1 MNGGLTKI
9 GRRRE
14 ATFIAGGTSKEQQ
27 RKSGEWNMRRF
38 LSLLL
43 ALVLLM
49 GVMPAQGEEA
59 PHRGAVQI
67 VDEAIEGEDG
77 TAEDA
82 EGGLF
87 DDDNWVEDPLEEI
100 LFDDQLI
107 TDAFDKLDGMRN
119 ILLLGVDSRTGSI
132 SGRTDTM
139 ILLSVDIEGNVIK
152 MTSFLR
158 DTYVSIPGYKNNRL
172 NAAYVYGGF
181 DLLAATFEE
190 NFGIRP
196 DAYVAVNLSG
206 LTRVIDELGG
216 VYVDVNSK
224 KIDRINAVIYWY
236 NKQVLNL
243 NNLRD
248 GYLTKGG
255 RQKLTGKQA
264 EAWARYRYSESD
276 MQRAERQR
284 QLISIIFEE
293 ICKMS
298 LSELVSFAMDNI
310 DLVKTNLGI
319 SDIISLAPAVLAMR
333 DAEIR
338 ELQIPVS
345 GGYKSQTVSGMSVLV
360 PNRQKNAN
368 ALAEFLKA
376 K

>member
-1 MNGGLTKI
+1 
-9 GRRRE
+9 
-14 ATFIAGGTSKEQQ
+14 
-27 RKSGEWNMRRF
+27 MRRF

-49 GVMPAQGEEA
+49 SVMPAQGEEA
-59 PHRGAVQI
+59 PRRGAVQI

-158 DTYVSIPGYKNNRL
+158 DTYVSIPGNKNNRL

-255 RQKLTGKQA
+255 LQRLNGKQA

>member
-1 MNGGLTKI
+1 
-9 GRRRE
+9 
-14 ATFIAGGTSKEQQ
+14 
-27 RKSGEWNMRRF
+27 MRSF

-59 PHRGAVQI
+59 PRRGAVQI

-255 RQKLTGKQA
+255 LQKLNGKQA

>member
-1 MNGGLTKI
+1 
-9 GRRRE
+9 
-14 ATFIAGGTSKEQQ
+14 
-27 RKSGEWNMRRF
+27 MRRF

-59 PHRGAVQI
+59 PRRGAVQI

-152 MTSFLR
+152 ITSFLR
-158 DTYVSIPGYKNNRL
+158 DTYVSIPGKKNNRL

-196 DAYVAVNLSG
+196 DAYVAVNL
-206 LTRVIDELGG
+206 
-216 VYVDVNSK
+216 
-224 KIDRINAVIYWY
+224 
-236 NKQVLNL
+236 
-243 NNLRD
+243 
-248 GYLTKGG
+248 
-255 RQKLTGKQA
+255 
-264 EAWARYRYSESD
+264 
-276 MQRAERQR
+276 
-284 QLISIIFEE
+284 
-293 ICKMS
+293 
-298 LSELVSFAMDNI
+298 
-310 DLVKTNLGI
+310 
-319 SDIISLAPAVLAMR
+319 
-333 DAEIR
+333 
-338 ELQIPVS
+338 
-345 GGYKSQTVSGMSVLV
+345 
-360 PNRQKNAN
+360 
-368 ALAEFLKA
+368 
-376 K
+376 

>member
-1 MNGGLTKI
+1 M
-9 GRRRE
+9 
-14 ATFIAGGTSKEQQ
+14 
-27 RKSGEWNMRRF
+27 
-38 LSLLL
+38 
-43 ALVLLM
+43 
-49 GVMPAQGEEA
+49 
-59 PHRGAVQI
+59 
-67 VDEAIEGEDG
+67 
-77 TAEDA
+77 
-82 EGGLF
+82 
-87 DDDNWVEDPLEEI
+87 
-100 LFDDQLI
+100 
-107 TDAFDKLDGMRN
+107 
-119 ILLLGVDSRTGSI
+119 
-132 SGRTDTM
+132 
-139 ILLSVDIEGNVIK
+139 
-152 MTSFLR
+152 
-158 DTYVSIPGYKNNRL
+158 
-172 NAAYVYGGF
+172 
-181 DLLAATFEE
+181 
-190 NFGIRP
+190 
-196 DAYVAVNLSG
+196 
-206 LTRVIDELGG
+206 IDELGG

-298 LSELVSFAMDNI
+298 LSELV
-310 DLVKTNLGI
+310 KTNLGI

>member
-9 GRRRE
+9 GRRRK

-49 GVMPAQGEEA
+49 GVMPAQSEEA
-59 PHRGAVQI
+59 PRRGAVQI

-276 MQRAERQR
+276 MQRAERQIGR
-284 QLISIIFEE
+284 AH
-293 ICKMS
+293 
-298 LSELVSFAMDNI
+298 V
-310 DLVKTNLGI
+310 
-319 SDIISLAPAVLAMR
+319 
-333 DAEIR
+333 
-338 ELQIPVS
+338 
-345 GGYKSQTVSGMSVLV
+345 
-360 PNRQKNAN
+360 
-368 ALAEFLKA
+368 
-376 K
+376 

>member
-1 MNGGLTKI
+1 
-9 GRRRE
+9 
-14 ATFIAGGTSKEQQ
+14 
-27 RKSGEWNMRRF
+27 MRRF
-38 LSLLL
+38 ISFLL
-43 ALVLLM
+43 ALTLLI
-49 GVMPAQGEEA
+49 GVMPAQGEET
-59 PHRGAVQI
+59 PRRGAVQI

-77 TAEDA
+77 TSAEDA

-139 ILLSVDIEGNVIK
+139 ILLSVDIEGNLIK

-243 NNLRD
+243 SNLRD

-255 RQKLTGKQA
+255 LQKLTGKQA

-319 SDIISLAPAVLAMR
+319 SDIVSLAPAVLAMR

-345 GGYKSQTVSGMSVLV
+345 GGYKSQTVSGMAVLV
-360 PNRQKNAN
+360 PDRQKNAN
-368 ALAEFLKA
+368 ALANFLKE

>member
-1 MNGGLTKI
+1 
-9 GRRRE
+9 
-14 ATFIAGGTSKEQQ
+14 
-27 RKSGEWNMRRF
+27 MRRF

-43 ALVLLM
+43 ALVFLM

-59 PHRGAVQI
+59 PRRGAVQI

>member
-1 MNGGLTKI
+1 
-9 GRRRE
+9 
-14 ATFIAGGTSKEQQ
+14 
-27 RKSGEWNMRRF
+27 MRRF

-59 PHRGAVQI
+59 PRRGAVQI

-119 ILLLGVDSRTGSI
+119 ILLLGVDSRTSSI

-360 PNRQKNAN
+360 PDRQKNAN

>member
-1 MNGGLTKI
+1 
-9 GRRRE
+9 
-14 ATFIAGGTSKEQQ
+14 
-27 RKSGEWNMRRF
+27 MRRF

-43 ALVLLM
+43 ALVLLL
-49 GVMPAQGEEA
+49 GVMPAQGEET
-59 PHRGAVQI
+59 PRRGAVQI

-77 TAEDA
+77 TSAEDA

-139 ILLSVDIEGNVIK
+139 ILLSVDIEGNLIK

-181 DLLAATFEE
+181 DLLAATFEQ

-224 KIDRINAVIYWY
+224 KLDRINAVIYWY

-243 NNLRD
+243 SNLRD

-255 RQKLTGKQA
+255 LQKLTGKQA

-345 GGYKSQTVSGMSVLV
+345 GGYKSQTVSGMAVLV
-360 PNRQKNAN
+360 PDRQKNAN
-368 ALAEFLKA
+368 ALAEFLKE

>member
-1 MNGGLTKI
+1 
-9 GRRRE
+9 
-14 ATFIAGGTSKEQQ
+14 
-27 RKSGEWNMRRF
+27 MRRF

-49 GVMPAQGEEA
+49 GVLPVQGEEA
-59 PHRGAVQI
+59 PRRGAVQI

-87 DDDNWVEDPLEEI
+87 ADDNWVEDPLEEI

-139 ILLSVDIEGNVIK
+139 ILLSVDIEGNLIK

-243 NNLRD
+243 SNLRD

-255 RQKLTGKQA
+255 LQKLTGKQA

-284 QLISIIFEE
+284 QLISIIFEQ

-319 SDIISLAPAVLAMR
+319 SDIISLAPAVLALR

-345 GGYKSQTVSGMSVLV
+345 GGYKSQTVSGMAVLV
-360 PNRQKNAN
+360 PDRQKNAN

>member
-59 PHRGAVQI
+59 PRRGAVQI
-67 VDEAIEGEDG
+67 VDEAIEGEDS

-376 K
+376 T

>member
-1 MNGGLTKI
+1 
-9 GRRRE
+9 
-14 ATFIAGGTSKEQQ
+14 
-27 RKSGEWNMRRF
+27 MRRF

-49 GVMPAQGEEA
+49 GVLPAQGEEA
-59 PHRGAVQI
+59 PRRGAVQI

-360 PNRQKNAN
+360 PDRQKNAN

>member
-1 MNGGLTKI
+1 
-9 GRRRE
+9 
-14 ATFIAGGTSKEQQ
+14 
-27 RKSGEWNMRRF
+27 MRR
-38 LSLLL
+38 LISLLL
-43 ALVLLM
+43 ALTLLV
-49 GVMPAQGEEA
+49 GVVPAQGEEGSRRS
-59 PHRGAVQI
+59 PVQI
-67 VDEAIEGEDG
+67 VDEDIEGEDKMS
-77 TAEDA
+77 AEDA
-82 EGGLF
+82 EGDLF
-87 DDDNWVEDPLEEI
+87 GDDNWVEDPLEEI

-119 ILLLGVDSRTGSI
+119 ILLLGLDSRTGSI

-139 ILLSVDIEGNVIK
+139 ILLSVDIEGNLIK

-172 NAAYVYGGF
+172 NSAYVYGGF
-181 DLLAATFEE
+181 DLLAETFEE

-216 VYVDVNSK
+216 VYVDVNAK
-224 KIDRINAVIYWY
+224 KLDRINAVIYWY

-243 NNLRD
+243 SNLRD

-255 RQKLTGKQA
+255 LQKLTGKQA

-284 QLISIIFEE
+284 QLISIIFEQ
-293 ICKMS
+293 ICEMS

-319 SDIISLAPAVLAMR
+319 SDIISLAPAVLALR

-345 GGYKSQTVSGMSVLV
+345 GSYKSQTISGMSVLV
-360 PNRQKNAN
+360 PDRQKNVN
-368 ALAEFLKA
+368 ALAEFLKE

>member
-1 MNGGLTKI
+1 
-9 GRRRE
+9 
-14 ATFIAGGTSKEQQ
+14 
-27 RKSGEWNMRRF
+27 MRRF

-49 GVMPAQGEEA
+49 GVMPAQSEEA
-59 PHRGAVQI
+59 PRRGAVQI

-255 RQKLTGKQA
+255 LQRLTGKQA

>member
-1 MNGGLTKI
+1 
-9 GRRRE
+9 
-14 ATFIAGGTSKEQQ
+14 
-27 RKSGEWNMRRF
+27 MRRF

-49 GVMPAQGEEA
+49 GVMPAQSEEA
-59 PHRGAVQI
+59 PRRGAVQI

>member
-1 MNGGLTKI
+1 
-9 GRRRE
+9 
-14 ATFIAGGTSKEQQ
+14 
-27 RKSGEWNMRRF
+27 MRRF
-38 LSLLL
+38 ISFLL
-43 ALVLLM
+43 ALVLLL
-49 GVMPAQGEEA
+49 GVVPAQGEEA
-59 PHRGAVQI
+59 PRRGAVQI

-77 TAEDA
+77 TSAEEA

-119 ILLLGVDSRTGSI
+119 ILLLGMDSRDSSI

-139 ILLSVDIEGNVIK
+139 ILLSVDIEGNLIK

-158 DTYVSIPGYKNNRL
+158 DTYVSIPGHKNNRL
-172 NAAYVYGGF
+172 NAAYVYGGY
-181 DLLAATFEE
+181 DLLADTFEE
-190 NFGIRP
+190 NFGVRP

-224 KIDRINAVIYWY
+224 KLDRINAVIYWY

-243 NNLRD
+243 SNLRD

-255 RQKLTGKQA
+255 LQKLTGKQA

-284 QLISIIFEE
+284 QLISLIFEE

-333 DAEIR
+333 DAQIR

-345 GGYKSQTVSGMSVLV
+345 GGYKNQTVSGMSVLV
-360 PNRQKNAN
+360 PDRQKNVN
-368 ALAEFLKA
+368 ALAAFLNEE
-376 K
+376 

>member
-1 MNGGLTKI
+1 
-9 GRRRE
+9 
-14 ATFIAGGTSKEQQ
+14 
-27 RKSGEWNMRRF
+27 MRRF

-59 PHRGAVQI
+59 PRRGAVQI

-107 TDAFDKLDGMRN
+107 TNAFDKLDGMRN

-158 DTYVSIPGYKNNRL
+158 DTYVSIPGKKNNRL

>member
-1 MNGGLTKI
+1 
-9 GRRRE
+9 
-14 ATFIAGGTSKEQQ
+14 
-27 RKSGEWNMRRF
+27 MRRF

-59 PHRGAVQI
+59 PRRGAVQI

-158 DTYVSIPGYKNNRL
+158 DTYVSIPGKKNNRL

-310 DLVKTNLGI
+310 DLVKTNLSI

>member
-1 MNGGLTKI
+1 
-9 GRRRE
+9 
-14 ATFIAGGTSKEQQ
+14 
-27 RKSGEWNMRRF
+27 
-38 LSLLL
+38 
-43 ALVLLM
+43 
-49 GVMPAQGEEA
+49 
-59 PHRGAVQI
+59 
-67 VDEAIEGEDG
+67 
-77 TAEDA
+77 
-82 EGGLF
+82 
-87 DDDNWVEDPLEEI
+87 
-100 LFDDQLI
+100 
-107 TDAFDKLDGMRN
+107 MRN

-158 DTYVSIPGYKNNRL
+158 DTYVSIPGKKNNRL

-333 DAEIR
+333 DAEMR
-338 ELQIPVS
+338 ELESPVS
-345 GGYKSQTVSGMSVLV
+345 VGYMCQTVSGMSVLV

>member
-1 MNGGLTKI
+1 
-9 GRRRE
+9 
-14 ATFIAGGTSKEQQ
+14 
-27 RKSGEWNMRRF
+27 MRRF

-49 GVMPAQGEEA
+49 GVLPVQGEEA
-59 PHRGAVQI
+59 PRRGAVQI

>member
-1 MNGGLTKI
+1 
-9 GRRRE
+9 
-14 ATFIAGGTSKEQQ
+14 
-27 RKSGEWNMRRF
+27 MRRF

-49 GVMPAQGEEA
+49 GV
-59 PHRGAVQI
+59 
-67 VDEAIEGEDG
+67 
-77 TAEDA
+77 
-82 EGGLF
+82 
-87 DDDNWVEDPLEEI
+87 
-100 LFDDQLI
+100 
-107 TDAFDKLDGMRN
+107 
-119 ILLLGVDSRTGSI
+119 LLLGVDSRTGSI

-158 DTYVSIPGYKNNRL
+158 DTYVSIPGNKNNRL

-255 RQKLTGKQA
+255 LQKLTGKQA

-360 PNRQKNAN
+360 PDRQKNAN

>member
-1 MNGGLTKI
+1 
-9 GRRRE
+9 
-14 ATFIAGGTSKEQQ
+14 
-27 RKSGEWNMRRF
+27 MRRF

-59 PHRGAVQI
+59 PRRGAVQI
-67 VDEAIEGEDG
+67 VDEAIEGEDS

-255 RQKLTGKQA
+255 RQKLNGKQA

>member
-1 MNGGLTKI
+1 
-9 GRRRE
+9 
-14 ATFIAGGTSKEQQ
+14 
-27 RKSGEWNMRRF
+27 MRRF

-49 GVMPAQGEEA
+49 GVMPAQGAEA
-59 PHRGAVQI
+59 PRRGAVQI

-158 DTYVSIPGYKNNRL
+158 DTYVSIPGKKNNRL

>member
-59 PHRGAVQI
+59 PRRGAVQI
-67 VDEAIEGEDG
+67 VDEAIEGEDS

-158 DTYVSIPGYKNNRL
+158 DTYVSIPGKKNNRL

-255 RQKLTGKQA
+255 RQKLNGKQA

>member
-1 MNGGLTKI
+1 
-9 GRRRE
+9 
-14 ATFIAGGTSKEQQ
+14 
-27 RKSGEWNMRRF
+27 MRRF

-59 PHRGAVQI
+59 PRRGAVQI

-87 DDDNWVEDPLEEI
+87 DDDHWVEDPLEEI

>member
-1 MNGGLTKI
+1 
-9 GRRRE
+9 
-14 ATFIAGGTSKEQQ
+14 
-27 RKSGEWNMRRF
+27 MRRF

-49 GVMPAQGEEA
+49 GVLPAQGEAA
-59 PHRGAVQI
+59 PRRGAVQI

-87 DDDNWVEDPLEEI
+87 ADDNWVEDPLEEI

-360 PNRQKNAN
+360 PDRQKNAN

>member
-1 MNGGLTKI
+1 
-9 GRRRE
+9 
-14 ATFIAGGTSKEQQ
+14 
-27 RKSGEWNMRRF
+27 MRRF

-59 PHRGAVQI
+59 PRRGAVQI

-255 RQKLTGKQA
+255 RPEADRQA
-264 EAWARYRYSESD
+264 GRGVGALPLQRERHAAR
-276 MQRAERQR
+276 RA
-284 QLISIIFEE
+284 S
-293 ICKMS
+293 
-298 LSELVSFAMDNI
+298 
-310 DLVKTNLGI
+310 
-319 SDIISLAPAVLAMR
+319 APADFDHL
-333 DAEIR
+333 
-338 ELQIPVS
+338 
-345 GGYKSQTVSGMSVLV
+345 
-360 PNRQKNAN
+360 
-368 ALAEFLKA
+368 
-376 K
+376 

>member
-1 MNGGLTKI
+1 
-9 GRRRE
+9 
-14 ATFIAGGTSKEQQ
+14 
-27 RKSGEWNMRRF
+27 MRRF

-59 PHRGAVQI
+59 PRRGAVQI

-107 TDAFDKLDGMRN
+107 TDAFDKLDGIRN
-119 ILLLGVDSRTGSI
+119 ILLLGVDSRTSSI

>member
-1 MNGGLTKI
+1 
-9 GRRRE
+9 
-14 ATFIAGGTSKEQQ
+14 
-27 RKSGEWNMRRF
+27 MRRF

-49 GVMPAQGEEA
+49 GVMPAQGKEA
-59 PHRGAVQI
+59 PRRGAVQI

>member
-1 MNGGLTKI
+1 
-9 GRRRE
+9 
-14 ATFIAGGTSKEQQ
+14 
-27 RKSGEWNMRRF
+27 MRRF

-59 PHRGAVQI
+59 PRRGAVQI

-107 TDAFDKLDGMRN
+107 TDAFDKLDSMRN

>member
-1 MNGGLTKI
+1 
-9 GRRRE
+9 
-14 ATFIAGGTSKEQQ
+14 
-27 RKSGEWNMRRF
+27 MRRF

-59 PHRGAVQI
+59 PRRGAVQI

-77 TAEDA
+77 MAEEA
-82 EGGLF
+82 EGALF
-87 DDDNWVEDPLEEI
+87 NDDWVEDPLEEI

-255 RQKLTGKQA
+255 RQKLNGKQA

-360 PNRQKNAN
+360 PDRQKNAN

>member
-1 MNGGLTKI
+1 
-9 GRRRE
+9 
-14 ATFIAGGTSKEQQ
+14 
-27 RKSGEWNMRRF
+27 MRRF

-49 GVMPAQGEEA
+49 GVLPAQGEAA
-59 PHRGAVQI
+59 PRRGAVQI

-158 DTYVSIPGYKNNRL
+158 DTYVSIPGNKNNRL

-360 PNRQKNAN
+360 PDRQKNAN

>member
-1 MNGGLTKI
+1 
-9 GRRRE
+9 
-14 ATFIAGGTSKEQQ
+14 
-27 RKSGEWNMRRF
+27 MRRF

-59 PHRGAVQI
+59 PRRGAVQI

-255 RQKLTGKQA
+255 HQKLTGKQA

>member
-1 MNGGLTKI
+1 
-9 GRRRE
+9 
-14 ATFIAGGTSKEQQ
+14 
-27 RKSGEWNMRRF
+27 MRRWI
-38 LSLLL
+38 SLLL
-43 ALVLLM
+43 ALTLLI
-49 GVMPAQGEEA
+49 GVVPVQGEEA
-59 PHRGAVQI
+59 SRRAPVQV
-67 VDEAIEGEDG
+67 VDEAIEGEDD
-77 TAEDA
+77 APEDA
-82 EGGLF
+82 EADLL
-87 DDDNWVEDPLEEI
+87 DEDNWVEDPLEEI

-119 ILLLGVDSRTGSI
+119 ILLLGVDSRTSSF

-139 ILLSVDIEGNVIK
+139 ILLSVDIEGNLIK

-196 DAYVAVNLSG
+196 DAYVIVNLSG

-216 VYVDVNSK
+216 VYVDVDSK
-224 KIDRINAVIYWY
+224 KLDRINAVIYWY

-243 NNLRD
+243 SNLRD

-255 RQKLTGKQA
+255 LQKLTGKQA

-284 QLISIIFEE
+284 QLISIIFEQ
-293 ICKMS
+293 ICTMS

-319 SDIISLAPAVLAMR
+319 SDIISLAPAVLALR

-338 ELQIPVS
+338 ELQIPIS
-345 GGYKSQTVSGMSVLV
+345 GGYKSQTISGMSVLV
-360 PNRQKNAN
+360 PDRQKNAD
-368 ALAEFLKA
+368 ALAEFLKE

>member
-1 MNGGLTKI
+1 
-9 GRRRE
+9 
-14 ATFIAGGTSKEQQ
+14 
-27 RKSGEWNMRRF
+27 MRRF

-59 PHRGAVQI
+59 PRRGAVQI

-255 RQKLTGKQA
+255 LQKLTGKQA

>member
-59 PHRGAVQI
+59 PRRGAVQI

-158 DTYVSIPGYKNNRL
+158 DTYVSIPGKKNNRL

-196 DAYVAVNLSG
+196 DAYVA
-206 LTRVIDELGG
+206 
-216 VYVDVNSK
+216 VNSK

>member
-1 MNGGLTKI
+1 
-9 GRRRE
+9 
-14 ATFIAGGTSKEQQ
+14 
-27 RKSGEWNMRRF
+27 MRRF

-59 PHRGAVQI
+59 PRRGAVQI

-139 ILLSVDIEGNVIK
+139 ILLSVDIKGNVIK